1 MKRPNKHSKDV
12 IESNL
17 EYKTLKKKCFLWTQ
31 QKLKKVQL
39 KKKKKKM
46 SANQRCPPFRVSAN
60 RRENCTVSQ
69 KYQTEKIY
77 RAINLSEYYTSCLKV
92 MIYNKL
98 T

>member
-1 MKRPNKHSKDV
+1 MFSLDTTKIK
-12 IESNL
+12 ESTV
-17 EYKTLKKKCFLWTQ
+17 EE
-31 QKLKKVQL
+31 
-39 KKKKKKM
+39 KKKKM